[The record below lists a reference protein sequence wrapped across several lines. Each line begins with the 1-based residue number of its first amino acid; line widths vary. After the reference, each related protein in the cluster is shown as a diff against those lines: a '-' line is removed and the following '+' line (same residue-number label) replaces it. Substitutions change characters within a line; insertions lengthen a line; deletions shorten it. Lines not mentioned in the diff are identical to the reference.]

1 MNRKVYINPK
11 QYNIIKESEW
21 NFHFGSNHDMRP
33 HVSDNKY
40 QMGGRETGHFGS
52 GTYFSTYRDIKD
64 INKYGELNSNK
75 NPNFIEIKDH
85 MYRVDFDFYKNL
97 YRVRSKRQGD
107 ILYTMMTN
115 LNHMFY
121 KITEMGRFVSKNANY
136 NNASLYQEIKA
147 NADALNLD
155 CPSYYQLTRMAQR
168 HEGNQSFSTLFMEWN
183 GYNGVNVSGV
193 DYYDN
198 TKHGSVIYDLSKV
211 NTDMEEVSPNSL
223 YTSERDSSYN
233 DTIAYDEFNNYKIAA
248 LRGKDLF
255 WASKLNDMSRN
266 EALRTLKNHL
276 DSGNVLDPFTLEK
289 LNDDL
294 LSRYLRLMFLKDSSD
309 RWGNKVCDEVLTG
322 SSSKYYIELIEKVNG
337 YYWVNYESRKSSGLI
352 ALLRSFDRN
361 LDWGLDSSEEMRLK
375 KEYLE
380 KLEGYMS
387 RPTNERE
394 EEYIKDDYFYDWRS
408 DVE

>member
-1 MNRKVYINPK
+1 MDRKVYINPR

-33 HVSDNKY
+33 HVSDNKF
-40 QMGGRETGHFGS
+40 MMAGRETGHFGS
-52 GTYFSTYRDIKD
+52 GTYFATYKD
-64 INKYGELNSNK
+64 SSEVDKLNDAKNM
-75 NPNFIEIKDH
+75 NPNFIQISDH
-85 MYRVDFDFYKNL
+85 LYRVDLDFYKNL
-97 YRVRSKRQGD
+97 YRVHSKRQGD
-107 ILYTMMTN
+107 ILYTMMAN

-136 NNASLYQEIKA
+136 DNAGLYQEIKA

-211 NTDMEEVSPNSL
+211 DTDMEEVSPNSL
-223 YTSERDSSYN
+223 YTSEKDSSYD
-233 DTIAYDEFNNYKIAA
+233 DTVAYDSLNNYRIAA

-255 WASKLNDMSRN
+255 WPSKLNDMPRN
-266 EALRTLKNHL
+266 EALRILKNHL

-294 LSRYLRLMFLKDSSD
+294 LSRYFRLMFSKDSSD
-309 RWGNKVCDEVLTG
+309 RWGNRVCDEVLTG
-322 SSSKYYIELIEKVNG
+322 GSSKYYIELIEKVNG

-352 ALLRSFDRN
+352 ALLRSFNRN
-361 LDWGLDSSEEMRLK
+361 LDWGLDSSEEMKLK
-375 KEYLE
+375 EEYFE
-380 KLEGYMS
+380 KLKGYMS
-387 RPTNERE
+387 RPLNEKE
-394 EEYIKDDYFYDWRS
+394 EEYIKDDYFYD
-408 DVE
+408 

>member
-1 MNRKVYINPK
+1 MDRKVYINPR

-21 NFHFGSNHDMRP
+21 NFHFGTNHDMRP
-33 HVSDNKY
+33 HVSDNKF
-40 QMGGRETGHFGS
+40 MMAGRETGHFGS
-52 GTYFSTYRDIKD
+52 GTYFATYKD
-64 INKYGELNSNK
+64 SSEVDRLNDVNNM
-75 NPNFIEIKDH
+75 NPNFIQISDH
-85 MYRVDFDFYKNL
+85 LYRVDFDFYKNL
-97 YRVRSKRQGD
+97 YRVHSKRQGD
-107 ILYTMMTN
+107 ILYTMMAN

-121 KITEMGRFVSKNANY
+121 KITEIGRFVSKNANY
-136 NNASLYQEIKA
+136 DNASLYQEIKA

-168 HEGNQSFSTLFMEWN
+168 HEGSQSFSTLFMEWN

-211 NTDMEEVSPNSL
+211 DTDMEEVSPNSL
-223 YTSERDSSYN
+223 YTSEKDSSYD
-233 DTIAYDEFNNYKIAA
+233 DTVAYDSLNNYRIAA

-255 WASKLNDMSRN
+255 WPSKLNDMSRN
-266 EALRTLKNHL
+266 EALRILKNHL

-294 LSRYLRLMFLKDSSD
+294 LSRYFKLMFSKDSSD
-309 RWGNKVCDEVLTG
+309 RWGNRVCDEVLTG
-322 SSSKYYIELIEKVNG
+322 GSSKYYIELIEKVNG

-361 LDWGLDSSEEMRLK
+361 LDWGLDSSEEMKLK
-375 KEYLE
+375 EEYFE
-380 KLEGYMS
+380 KLKGYMS
-387 RPTNERE
+387 RPLNEKE
-394 EEYIKDDYFYDWRS
+394 EEYINGDYFYDWRS